1 MPYSVKNFLVFPN
14 PALYFSQIPD
24 PEDTLQGTVSDSLL
38 ASISSGGLSK
48 YNTIISDQSTFL
60 IFLLLYTWATL
71 NFTFPE
77 EEQIPT

>member
-1 MPYSVKNFLVFPN
+1 MPYPVKNFLVFPN
-14 PALYFSQIPD
+14 PALYFGQIPD
-24 PEDTLQGTVSDSLL
+24 PEDTFQGTVSDSHL

-60 IFLLLYTWATL
+60 IFLSLYTSATL